1 MKKITKA
8 LIIST
13 LGIQV
18 CLPIVSYATSE
29 EQPSEV
35 SQQLSAS
42 LKVAGVPES
51 ENYKT
56 QFSVKPSENLYKVL

>member
-51 ENYKT
+51 EN
-56 QFSVKPSENLYKVL
+56 